1 MKNINFLGNNPNVSI
16 TITARDLQDSL
27 THLVDS
33 AIDRY
38 KSEVGSNPDDILYD
52 SKRVCE
58 ILGIDPSTL
67 HRWAKKEYLIPIYVG
82 GLRRYRKSQIDDI
95 INSKNN
101 SNL

>member
-1 MKNINFLGNNPNVSI
+1 MKNISFWEDNPNVSI
-16 TITARDLQDSL
+16 TLTARDLRDSL

-38 KSEVGSNPDDILYD
+38 KSEVGSNPDEILYD

-67 HRWAKKEYLIPIYVG
+67 HRWAKRSYLIPIYVG
-82 GLRRYRKSQIDDI
+82 GLRRYRKSQIDEI
-95 INSKNN
+95 INSKQTKF
-101 SNL
+101 